1 MSLAAVKDY
10 LQPGSVREAVELLS
24 QYHDRAIVLGG
35 GTFVHGL
42 AARHVLPNVEAFID
56 LQRAGLTFVKPQPDG
71 LAVGAT
77 TTFAELSASEVVRT
91 NPALG
96 AVLDALHYPPP
107 QIRNMATVGG
117 CIASATPLFDL
128 PIAVMALDG
137 RVKAEGPQ
145 GPREI
150 GLHTFYLDY
159 FEHVLERTELLTEVL
174 IPKLP
179 SRSASAFLKLET
191 NANDLALLNVAV
203 RITLNDGGVCT
214 DARVVVGGGIGK
226 VPVRAVSCE
235 DVLKGRKPT
244 ATLLRESGNVVALDI
259 HPVTDHRTSSKYRT
273 TVAKVFVR
281 RAFERALARL
291 GVSLQESS

>member
-1 MSLAAVKDY
+1 MSLSAVKEY
-10 LQPGSVREAVELLS
+10 LQPGSVREAVQLLTE
-24 QYHDRAIVLGG
+24 YHDRAVVLGG

-42 AARHVLPNVEAFID
+42 AARHVLPKVDAFID
-56 LQRAGLTFVKPQPDG
+56 LQRAGLTFVKLQADG

-77 TTFAELSASEVVRT
+77 TTFAELSASEPVRA

-96 AVLDALHYPPP
+96 AVLDALQYPPP

-145 GPREI
+145 GTREI

-174 IPKLP
+174 IPKFP
-179 SRSASAFLKLET
+179 SKTASAFLKLET

-203 RITLNDGGVCT
+203 RVTLNDGGVCT
-214 DARVVVGGGIGK
+214 DTRVVVGGGIGK

-235 DVLKGRKPT
+235 DVLKGRKPS
-244 ATLLRESGNVVALDI
+244 AALLRESGNVVALDI
-259 HPVTDHRTSSKYRT
+259 HPVSDHRTSAKYRT

-281 RAFERALARL
+281 RALERALARL
-291 GVSLQESS
+291 GVSLQEAN

>member
-77 TTFAELSASEVVRT
+77 TTFAGLSASEAVRT

-203 RITLNDGGVCT
+203 RTTLNDGGICT